1 MIKSEVLVFME
12 QKFMSESLELIDEPN
27 FNLFDVIERIEQSD
41 SSEEV
46 ILQENDSL
54 LQTMNITE
62 LRDCVRLI
70 NRKLSG
76 VNKGSP
82 RHYQYMMLKYK
93 IVENERSRPIEEQFP
108 FLLNDLDKMTEDLRE
123 TRISL
128 EKTAES
134 LKYIESNQK
143 NVANEIENS
152 LGELFKKWL
161 ERNQYEDIANVSL
174 EGGRIYVKKGLELV
188 QWDNV
193 IGATLGT
200 KEYIFFMECKDIG
213 HANHLI
219 FQPPEKKTKRL
230 DMSEK
235 IERTYDYLTRKVH
248 LIDENKIWRGL
259 RSQINELKQYENAC
273 IVFVFACASVI
284 SEEVKERTEKLK
296 ELHDASYEEHLNI
309 WLISCLRGS
318 NLNIDWQS

>member
-1 MIKSEVLVFME
+1 
-12 QKFMSESLELIDEPN
+12 MSESLELIDEPN

-46 ILQENDSL
+46 ILQENDPL
-54 LQTMNITE
+54 LQTMNITK

-76 VNKGSP
+76 VNKENP
-82 RHYQYMMLKYK
+82 RHYQYMMLKYR

-200 KEYIFFMECKDIG
+200 KDYIFFMECKDIG

-296 ELHDASYEEHLNI
+296 VLHDARYEEHLNI

-318 NLNIDWQS
+318 NLIIDWQS

>member
-1 MIKSEVLVFME
+1 
-12 QKFMSESLELIDEPN
+12 
-27 FNLFDVIERIEQSD
+27 
-41 SSEEV
+41 
-46 ILQENDSL
+46 
-54 LQTMNITE
+54 MNITE

-76 VNKGSP
+76 VNKENP
-82 RHYQYMMLKYK
+82 RHYQYMMLKYR

-188 QWDNV
+188 Q
-193 IGATLGT
+193 
-200 KEYIFFMECKDIG
+200 
-213 HANHLI
+213 
-219 FQPPEKKTKRL
+219 
-230 DMSEK
+230 
-235 IERTYDYLTRKVH
+235 
-248 LIDENKIWRGL
+248 
-259 RSQINELKQYENAC
+259 
-273 IVFVFACASVI
+273 
-284 SEEVKERTEKLK
+284 
-296 ELHDASYEEHLNI
+296 
-309 WLISCLRGS
+309 
-318 NLNIDWQS
+318 

>member
-1 MIKSEVLVFME
+1 MKISYIFCLIICIVF
-12 QKFMSESLELIDEPN
+12 FIL
-27 FNLFDVIERIEQSD
+27 LFIILLKKY

-76 VNKGSP
+76 VNKENP
-82 RHYQYMMLKYK
+82 RHYKYMMLKYR

-200 KEYIFFMECKDIG
+200 KEYIFFMECNDIG

-296 ELHDASYEEHLNI
+296 ELYDASYEEHLNI

>member
-1 MIKSEVLVFME
+1 
-12 QKFMSESLELIDEPN
+12 MSESLELIDEPN

-76 VNKGSP
+76 VNKESP
-82 RHYQYMMLKYK
+82 HHYQYMMLKFR

-152 LGELFKKWL
+152 LDELFKKWL

-174 EGGRIYVKKGLELV
+174 EGGRIYLKKGLELV

-259 RSQINELKQYENAC
+259 RSQINELKQYENAY

>member
-1 MIKSEVLVFME
+1 
-12 QKFMSESLELIDEPN
+12 
-27 FNLFDVIERIEQSD
+27 
-41 SSEEV
+41 
-46 ILQENDSL
+46 
-54 LQTMNITE
+54 
-62 LRDCVRLI
+62 
-70 NRKLSG
+70 
-76 VNKGSP
+76 
-82 RHYQYMMLKYK
+82 MMLKYR

-123 TRISL
+123 TIISL

-219 FQPPEKKTKRL
+219 FQHQFEFG
-230 DMSEK
+230 
-235 IERTYDYLTRKVH
+235 I
-248 LIDENKIWRGL
+248 
-259 RSQINELKQYENAC
+259 A
-273 IVFVFACASVI
+273 
-284 SEEVKERTEKLK
+284 
-296 ELHDASYEEHLNI
+296 
-309 WLISCLRGS
+309 
-318 NLNIDWQS
+318 